1 MVLNTT
7 GNYFQPAMDE
17 SGKEDLTYEIWVS
30 FAVFFT
36 ISGLLGSIFFL
47 VSVTYARIK
56 KTHDFDKANILV
68 FLSNLAISD
77 ALSCIFLLANWFVGM
92 LGFLGVE
99 IINEFVLCKVLL
111 LTRQNLGVI
120 DAWSTA
126 AFAFNAAFP
135 RIR

>member
-1 MVLNTT
+1 MKE
-7 GNYFQPAMDE
+7 PE
-17 SGKEDLTYEIWVS
+17 KEDLTYEIWVS

-47 VSVTYARIK
+47 VSVTYARTK

-77 ALSCIFLLANWFVGM
+77 ALSCIFLLGNWFVGM
-92 LGFLGVE
+92 LGFLDVK
-99 IINEFVLCKVLL
+99 ITNEYVLCKFLL
-111 LTRQNLGVI
+111 LTRQNLGII
-120 DAWSTA
+120 DGWSTA